1 MKTTCLKRIKQLL
14 SELWLVSKLAFF
26 ISIIL
31 SAFLSLFI
39 DATTYEIAKQISPL
53 FILFLNVFSIV
64 VRFTKC

>member
-1 MKTTCLKRIKQLL
+1 MKTIDVKRIKQLL
-14 SELWLVSKLAFF
+14 KELWLVSKLAFF

-39 DATTYEIAKQISPL
+39 DATTYEVAKQITPL
-53 FILFLNVFSIV
+53 FILFLNIFSII

>member
-1 MKTTCLKRIKQLL
+1 MKAINLKKIKQLL

-39 DATTYEIAKQISPL
+39 DASTYEIAKQISPL
-53 FILFLNVFSIV
+53 FILFLNIFSII